1 MFFFHTIYT
10 KESHCKCSMVGLIFY
25 INVMMMM
32 MIMAFNLLDYMS
44 DMTDSLLFVFFR
56 RFIISMSH
64 IA

>member
-1 MFFFHTIYT
+1 MVFFYTIYT

-25 INVMMMM
+25 INVMMM
-32 MIMAFNLLDYMS
+32 IMTFNLLDYMS